1 MNRPGPVG
9 VTIVLAFVVVA
20 AIEFRTLLGMFG
32 LEVATQTYYGV
43 AAALVVLAVLGLF
56 ALPKK
61 ETAGTKQA

>member
-32 LEVATQTYYGV
+32 FEVATQTYYGV
-43 AAALVVLAVLGLF
+43 AGALVVLAVLGLF

>member
-43 AAALVVLAVLGLF
+43 AGALVALAVLGLF

>member
-1 MNRPGPVG
+1 MKRPGPVG

-32 LEVATQTYYGV
+32 LDVATQTYYGI
-43 AAALVVLAVLGLF
+43 ASALVALAVLALF

-61 ETAGTKQA
+61 ESAGTNRA

>member
-32 LEVATQTYYGV
+32 LEVATQTYYGI
-43 AAALVVLAVLGLF
+43 AGALVVLAVLGLF

>member
-32 LEVATQTYYGV
+32 LNVATQTYYAI
-43 AAALVVLAVLGLF
+43 AAGIVVLALLALF

>member
-20 AIEFRTLLGMFG
+20 AIEFRTLLGMLG

-43 AAALVVLAVLGLF
+43 AGALVVLAVLGLF